1 MTLLGYTRVSTTQQD
16 ASLQRD
22 ALLRAGVAPE
32 HIYDD
37 VITGASGAAGRP
49 GWAKLTAYA
58 RQGDTIVT
66 WRIDRLG
73 RSMIDVM
80 QTVAGLHARGV
91 GVLSVSDGIDPSTPT
106 GRLML
111 GLLASMAEYERELIR
126 ERVNAGVVAAQAR
139 GVKFG
144 RPHQDPRTVAAKL
157 TVARQAVIAGA
168 TVAEAAGMVGWSR
181 ATYYRAASRST
192 TSKPGGGD

>member
-126 ERVNAGVVAAQAR
+126 ERVNAGVAAAQAR
-139 GVKFG
+139 GVRFG
-144 RPHQDPRTVAAKL
+144 RPPQDPQAADAKVA
-157 TVARQAVIAGA
+157 VARQAVMDGA
-168 TVAEAAGMVGWSR
+168 SVAEAARMVGWSR

-192 TSKPGGGD
+192 AKPGGGE

>member
-22 ALLRAGVAPE
+22 ALLREGVAPE

-80 QTVAGLHARGV
+80 QTVAGLQARGV

-126 ERVNAGVVAAQAR
+126 ERVNAGVAAAQAR
-139 GVKFG
+139 GVRFG
-144 RPHQDPRTVAAKL
+144 RPPQDPQAADAKVA
-157 TVARQAVIAGA
+157 VARQAVMDGA
-168 TVAEAAGMVGWSR
+168 SVAEAARMVGWSR

-192 TSKPGGGD
+192 TTKPRGW